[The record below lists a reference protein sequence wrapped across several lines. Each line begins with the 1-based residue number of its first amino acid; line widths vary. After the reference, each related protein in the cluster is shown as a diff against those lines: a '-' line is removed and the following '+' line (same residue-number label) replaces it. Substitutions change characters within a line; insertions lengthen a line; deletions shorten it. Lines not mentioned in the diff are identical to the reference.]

1 MITGNSNR
9 ISIAFTEHISDNL
22 TEIESRRA
30 HTQTRET
37 KRRVSF
43 TGCRSLV
50 VGCRLQVAGCR
61 LQVAGRRSQVAG
73 CSSEFE
79 VRANAKV
86 ILRKKLS
93 LQSVKY

>member
-9 ISIAFTEHISDNL
+9 ISIACTEHISDNL

-30 HTQTRET
+30 HTQTKET

-43 TGCRSLV
+43 TGCRSL
-50 VGCRLQVAGCR
+50 VAGCR

-86 ILRKKLS
+86 ILKKKLS

>member
-9 ISIAFTEHISDNL
+9 ISIACTEHISDNL

-50 VGCRLQVAGCR
+50 AGCR
-61 LQVAGRRSQVAG
+61 LQVAGRRSQVVG

>member
-9 ISIAFTEHISDNL
+9 ISIACTEHISDNL

-43 TGCRSLV
+43 TGCRSL
-50 VGCRLQVAGCR
+50 VAGCR

>member
-9 ISIAFTEHISDNL
+9 ISIACTEHISDNL

-30 HTQTRET
+30 HTQTKET

-43 TGCRSLV
+43 TGCRSL
-50 VGCRLQVAGCR
+50 VAGCR

-79 VRANAKV
+79 IRANAKV
-86 ILRKKLS
+86 ILRKKPS

>member
-9 ISIAFTEHISDNL
+9 ISIACTEHISDNL

-50 VGCRLQVAGCR
+50 AGCR

-86 ILRKKLS
+86 ILRKKTVFTECKVLMS
-93 LQSVKY
+93 QMS

>member
-9 ISIAFTEHISDNL
+9 ISIACTEHISDNL

-50 VGCRLQVAGCR
+50 AGCR

-73 CSSEFE
+73 CGSEFE

>member
-9 ISIAFTEHISDNL
+9 ISIACTEHISDNL

-50 VGCRLQVAGCR
+50 AGCR

-86 ILRKKLS
+86 ILKKKLS

>member
-9 ISIAFTEHISDNL
+9 ISIACTEHISDNL

-30 HTQTRET
+30 HTQIRET

-43 TGCRSLV
+43 TGCRSL
-50 VGCRLQVAGCR
+50 VAGCR

>member
-9 ISIAFTEHISDNL
+9 ISIACTEHISDNL

-30 HTQTRET
+30 HTQKRET
-37 KRRVSF
+37 KRRV
-43 TGCRSLV
+43 
-50 VGCRLQVAGCR
+50 LQVARCR
-61 LQVAGRRSQVAG
+61 LQVAGRRSHVAG

-79 VRANAKV
+79 VRVNAKV